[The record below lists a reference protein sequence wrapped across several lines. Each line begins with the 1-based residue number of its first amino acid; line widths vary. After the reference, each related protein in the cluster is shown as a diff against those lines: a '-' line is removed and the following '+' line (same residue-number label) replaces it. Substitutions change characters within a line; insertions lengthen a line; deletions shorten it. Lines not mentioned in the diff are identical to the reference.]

1 MSKKVTGI
9 YKKSRTKGM
18 DKPDPKRRGAAAF
31 KLLKE
36 IEAARF
42 DSKHGRKHL
51 KRSVEENKEMKA
63 KMKAGGR
70 SSESERHFWA
80 TFPRGGYHQ
89 KVDANRQVQALKKA
103 YDNLPE
109 PEKDAGR
116 KMTMRDE
123 ASRKRSFGGG
133 VDRPGREHAR
143 RMSASASAKERLSFK
158 DALTKAESEFK
169 AKAKK
174 R

>member
-1 MSKKVTGI
+1 MSKKATGT
-9 YKKSRTKGM
+9 YKKSRTEGM

-42 DSKHGRKHL
+42 DAGFSRKSL
-51 KRSVEENKEMKA
+51 KEDVADHKKMKA

-80 TFPRGGYHQ
+80 SFPRGSYHR

-103 YDNLPE
+103 YNNLPE
-109 PEKDAGR
+109 SEKDAGR
-116 KMTMRDE
+116 KMMMRDE
-123 ASRKRSFGGG
+123 ASHN
-133 VDRPGREHAR
+133 RPARESAR
-143 RMSASASAKERLSFK
+143 RMRAVARADERLSFK
-158 DALTKAESEFK
+158 DALAKARSEFK
-169 AKAKK
+169 AKKK
-174 R
+174 SK

>member
-1 MSKKVTGI
+1 MSKKVTGV

-18 DKPDPKRRGAAAF
+18 DKPGPKRRGAAAF

-42 DSKHGRKHL
+42 DARFGRKSL
-51 KRSVEENKEMKA
+51 KEEVADHKKMKA

-80 TFPRGGYHQ
+80 SFPRGSYHR
-89 KVDANRQVQALKKA
+89 KVDSNRQVQALKKA
-103 YDNLPE
+103 YNNLPE
-109 PEKDAGR
+109 SEKDAGR

-123 ASRKRSFGGG
+123 ASRKRSFGGD
-133 VDRPGREHAR
+133 VDRPARESAR
-143 RMSASASAKERLSFK
+143 RRRAFARADERLSYK
-158 DALTKAESEFK
+158 DSLAKAKSEFK
-169 AKAKK
+169 AKKK
-174 R
+174 SK